1 MPTLLRMP
9 AVAANESD
17 TLLSSWL
24 VESGGSF
31 TAGQAIAVV
40 ETEKAAADVE
50 ADADGVLVR
59 TLVAAG
65 TNVEV
70 GDPIALLAA
79 VGETVSDIEAALV
92 ELGVTSGAAPE
103 ASAPTPPTPPAPT
116 TAPLA
121 VAAAVAHEVVPAAH
135 SARVFASPIARR
147 LAKAA
152 GLSVESLNGTGPGG
166 RIVRRDV
173 EAAIAAPP
181 TASVASAVATTT
193 AAASFVDIPH
203 TRMRRIIATRLQ
215 SSKQTIPHFYLHS
228 SCRVDALLAA
238 RAELNEHS
246 GVKVSIND
254 FVIKAM
260 AWAHQQ
266 VPEMN
271 VVWGDDAI
279 RQFASVDMSVA
290 IAIDGGLVTPVL
302 RSVETLGLTQI
313 AAAVQ
318 AFAARAKSGHLLPD
332 EMSGGS
338 ITITNLGMFG
348 VEEFAAII
356 NPPQAAILAVGA
368 VTREPVVNGEAVEIE
383 SVMRFVLSV
392 DHRPVDGVIAAAW
405 MQAFGKAIEHP
416 ILLAS

>member
-24 VESGGSF
+24 VESGASF
-31 TAGQAIAVV
+31 TAGQTLAVV
-40 ETEKAAADVE
+40 ETEKAAADVD

-92 ELGVTSGAAPE
+92 ELGVTSGTAPE
-103 ASAPTPPTPPAPT
+103 AAAPALPAPT
-116 TAPLA
+116 TPPLA
-121 VAAAVAHEVVPAAH
+121 VAVAAVPAVH
-135 SARVFASPIARR
+135 SARVFASPLARR
-147 LAKAA
+147 LAKTA

-173 EAAIAAPP
+173 EAAIAAAPA
-181 TASVASAVATTT
+181 ASVASVVTT
-193 AAASFVDIPH
+193 AATAAAFVDVPH

-215 SSKQTIPHFYLHS
+215 SSKQTIPHFYLHG

-246 GVKVSIND
+246 GIKVSIND

-260 AWAHQQ
+260 AWAHRQ
-266 VPEMN
+266 VPAMN
-271 VVWGDDAI
+271 VVWGDDEI
-279 RQFASVDMSVA
+279 RQFSSVDLSVA

-313 AAAVQ
+313 ASSVQ

-332 EMSGGS
+332 DMTGGS

-368 VTREPVVNGEAVEIE
+368 VTREPVVNGEAVEIA

-392 DHRPVDGVIAAAW
+392 DHRPVDGVIAAEW
-405 MQAFGKAIEHP
+405 MQSFSRAIEHP